1 MPWQL
6 LEPKPR
12 APAMAPLNLHAT
24 CVKRAVLSRGTRDL
38 VIMLNLLVVQRGWAM
53 LRRISMF
60 TRRVLIAL
68 AGALACMLSLLT
80 CATLAHVDIDVG
92 DGQYVMEVGFR
103 DEPAYLGQPNAV
115 HVSVEEYAT
124 GGTEPVEGLAAT
136 LGVEVSRDGK
146 TLSVPLEPRG
156 DGVYEGAFV
165 PTATGDYTFRVFGTI
180 GDAAVDESVT
190 SGPSTFDSVEPMSAI
205 EFPVERPDAVQLRS
219 EIADVAGAVGTART
233 LGIVSIAAGVLG
245 LILGAVALVRAGR
258 PKTEPAPRPIE
269 PSGKLIR

>member
-6 LEPKPR
+6 LKPKTR
-12 APAMAPLNLHAT
+12 AIGMAPLSLRLT
-24 CVKRAVLSRGTRDL
+24 GGTL
-38 VIMLNLLVVQRGWAM
+38 
-53 LRRISMF
+53 
-60 TRRVLIAL
+60 AL
-68 AGALACMLSLLT
+68 AFLLL
-80 CATLAHVDIDVG
+80 CLPGMVLAHVDIDVG

-103 DEPAYLGQPNAV
+103 DEPAYLGQLNAV

-136 LGVEVSRDGK
+136 LDAEVSRDGQ

-165 PTATGDYTFRVFGTI
+165 PTAAGDYTFRVFGTI

-190 SGPSTFDSVEPMSAI
+190 SGPSTFNSVEPLSAI
-205 EFPVERPDAVQLRS
+205 EFPVERPDAVQLRA
-219 EIADVAGAVGTART
+219 EIADVTDAVGTART
-233 LGIVSIAAGVLG
+233 LGIAGIAAGVLG
-245 LILGAVALVRAGR
+245 LILAAVALIRAGR
-258 PKTEPAPRPIE
+258 PKTEPASRPIE